1 MYERGAIWRGAV
13 GAVIVMGLLVM
24 LQAPAGD
31 QHGLA
36 DQDGLLGKD
45 SSPAEDGAAQ
55 RDETGASSPRRGA
68 SVQVEVRGRQAAL
81 SDGRTASHAVVASGL
96 FPTTGV
102 PSSDAGAEVGEYVGT
117 VGLASDDRFAPAGA
131 RSRVTDRYGV
141 LGDRGQDA
149 LHLIG
154 YRWRL
159 HLPAWSIDFLPAD
172 AGLRGLARTQ
182 ERRIE
187 IYVRDTDTAW
197 ELARVIAHELGHAVD
212 LSHLDI
218 DDRRAWR
225 LLRRIDDQTPWW
237 PDDGR
242 ADFATGAGDFAECFA
257 SWQVGSSSLSQ
268 VAGPCGAEAHALVGA
283 LSLPD

>member
-1 MYERGAIWRGAV
+1 MYERGAIWRGVV
-13 GAVIVMGLLVM
+13 GAVIVTGLLVV
-24 LQAPAGD
+24 LQVPAGD
-31 QHGLA
+31 RRGSA
-36 DQDGLLGKD
+36 DQAGRLGQD
-45 SSPAEDGAAQ
+45 STLEEDGAAQ
-55 RDETGASSPRRGA
+55 RDEPGAASPRRGA
-68 SVQVEVRGRQAAL
+68 SGQVEVRGRQAAL
-81 SDGRTASHAVVASGL
+81 SDGRTASHAAVASGL
-96 FPTTGV
+96 FPATGF
-102 PSSDAGAEVGEYVGT
+102 PPADAVGEVEELVGA
-117 VGLASDDRFAPAGA
+117 VGLASEDWFASAGP
-131 RSRVTDRYGV
+131 RGRVTDRYDV
-141 LGDRGQDA
+141 LGHRGQDA

-154 YRWRL
+154 YRWRR
-159 HLPAWSIDFLPAD
+159 HLPTWSIDFLPAN
-172 AGLRGLARTQ
+172 AGLRGLTRTQ

-225 LLRRIDDQTPWW
+225 LLRGIDDQTPWW

-242 ADFATGAGDFAECFA
+242 ADFATVAGDFAECFA

-268 VAGPCGAEAHALVGA
+268 VAGRCGAEAHALVGA